1 MKIVSL
7 LAGVAAVA
15 LTASAASAQDI
26 HKGQSTGPITGVTV
40 NWTGN
45 TPSVPYTGNF
55 FTDLGVLAE
64 NVVIGASN
72 AAGAVNATNARNGDS
87 VYSSWHAIGNAVD
100 NIGTAERSDGATFT
114 MTGTVSTDCAYY
126 SGDNGAETLDFGQ
139 IGIYA
144 SDNTGPAAA
153 FTMVA
158 PATLTIDT
166 NLAGCNTANTVRI
179 QKTDLNGLV
188 NAGASAYDNN
198 VFQAN
203 LPYQVTARYT
213 AGLNTGGGTA
223 GVPRTLTVATTSDQ
237 ASAQHGAWKS
247 AMALDVVIP
256 RPGKALVAGSYA
268 GTFGV
273 TISAGL

>member
-7 LAGVAAVA
+7 LAGVAAIA

-26 HKGQSTGPITGVTV
+26 NKGQTFIL
-40 NWTGN
+40 GN
-45 TPSVPYTGNF
+45 QNVQGGGF
-55 FTDLGVLAE
+55 FANLGAAI
-64 NVVIGASN
+64 NRAN
-72 AAGAVNATNARNGDS
+72 AQNGGS
-87 VYSSWHAIGNAVD
+87 LVSSWHAYGNAVN
-100 NIGTAERSDGATFT
+100 NIGSEANSDGASFT

-126 SGDNGAETLDFGQ
+126 SGDNNTENLDFGQ

-153 FTMVA
+153 FTMVDDA
-158 PATLTIDT
+158 EVSIDT

-188 NAGASAYDNN
+188 NAGASAYDSN

-203 LPYQVTARYT
+203 LPYSVTARYV
-213 AGLNTGGGTA
+213 ASPATGGPAAGTNQ
-223 GVPRTLTVATTSDQ
+223 TLTVATTSDQ

-256 RPGKALVAGSYA
+256 VPAKALVAGSYA

>member
-1 MKIVSL
+1 MKIASL

-15 LTASAASAQDI
+15 LAAGSVSAQDI
-26 HKGQSTGPITGVTV
+26 HKGQSSLTGSLYL
-40 NWTGN
+40 TGN
-45 TPSVPYTGNF
+45 TPNVPYPGDFFGN
-55 FTDLGVLAE
+55 
-64 NVVIGASN
+64 IGAAIQNGLIDASN
-72 AAGAVNATNARNGDS
+72 AAGDLNAANANWGGS
-87 VYSSWHAIGNAVD
+87 PVSSWHAIGDAVD
-100 NIGTAERSDGATFT
+100 NNGTAEGSDGASFT

-126 SGDNGAETLDFGQ
+126 SGDNATETLSFGQ

-153 FTMVA
+153 FTMVDDA
-158 PATLTIDT
+158 EVSIDT

-203 LPYQVTARYT
+203 LPYSVTARYV
-213 AGLNTGGGTA
+213 ASPATGGPAAGTNQ
-223 GVPRTLTVATTSDQ
+223 TLVVATTADQ

-247 AMALDVVIP
+247 AMSLDVLIP
-256 RPGKALVAGSYA
+256 PPAKALVAGSYA